1 MAREW
6 REMKG
11 GKDGY
16 WGKMLAGTLM
26 FVVAFGVQH
35 RLGALLVING
45 FVREEDMRREG

>member
-6 REMKG
+6 RERKG

-16 WGKMLAGTLM
+16 WRKMLAGTLM

-45 FVREEDMRREG
+45 FVWEENMRREG